1 MEYIYS
7 GTSNQDTIKSDQ
19 SVSCKER
26 GVLISEVVKYT
37 NVLFGTDKSVLGV
50 LNNSGVYL

>member
-50 LNNSGVYL
+50 LNSGVYL